1 MRNQNW
7 VLLIMVTISI
17 LVGMLFQSAAVS
29 AMAQFA
35 YSDDLLLGLVHTST
49 MLGVAGFTVSVLVLI
64 RNSRALKFT
73 DETVGELLQVS
84 WPTREET
91 LRASTTV
98 ILTAIFAATL
108 LAAYDF
114 LWKNLADLFLFT
126 ES

>member
-7 VLLIMVTISI
+7 VLLTMVVIAI

-35 YSDDLLLGLVHTST
+35 YADDTVLGLVSTST
-49 MLGVAGFTVSVLVLI
+49 ALGFVAFVITAAISI
-64 RNSRALKFT
+64 RNRRALTFT
-73 DETVGELLQVS
+73 DEVVGELKQVS
-84 WPTREET
+84 WPTRDET

-98 ILTAIFAATL
+98 VLTTFFAAFL
-108 LAAYDF
+108 IALYDF

-126 ES
+126 EG